1 MTSKKIIIHGD
12 CTQLMSDMT
21 PKKCVDLCFADPPY
35 NIGFRYDFYED
46 NKSHTEYVD
55 WCKQWMTEVHR
66 LLTPTGT
73 FWLAIGDDY
82 AAELKIAAEQVG
94 FHLRQW
100 CIWHYTFG
108 VNCQRKFTRSHTHLL
123 HFTKH
128 LTKFTFNAN
137 DPELRVPSAR
147 QLKYNDKRAS
157 AQGRL
162 PDDVWQ
168 IPRLCGTHKERA
180 GFHGCQMPEQLLTRI
195 IRASSSPG
203 DLVMDP
209 FAGSGSTLRVALQLG
224 RRAIGF
230 EISEDYARQAEERLN
245 NE

>member
-1 MTSKKIIIHGD
+1 MTTIFHGD
-12 CTQLMSDMT
+12 CVQLMSSMDAES
-21 PKKCVDLCFADPPY
+21 VDLCFADPPY

-46 NKSHTEYVD
+46 SKSPTEYVD
-55 WCKQWMTEVHR
+55 WCKQWMTQVR
-66 LLTPTGT
+66 RVLTPTGT

-82 AAELKIAAEQVG
+82 AAELKIAAQHVG
-94 FHLRQW
+94 FHFRQW

-128 LTKFTFNAN
+128 KKKFCFNAD
-137 DPELRVPSAR
+137 DPELRVASAR
-147 QLKYNDKRAS
+147 QLKYKDKRAN
-157 AQGRL
+157 ANGRL

-168 IPRLCGTHKERA
+168 IPRVCGTHKERA

-195 IRASSSPG
+195 VRASSNPG
-203 DLVMDP
+203 DLVLDP

-230 EISEDYARQAEERLN
+230 ELSEEYARQAEKRLLERRA
-245 NE
+245 